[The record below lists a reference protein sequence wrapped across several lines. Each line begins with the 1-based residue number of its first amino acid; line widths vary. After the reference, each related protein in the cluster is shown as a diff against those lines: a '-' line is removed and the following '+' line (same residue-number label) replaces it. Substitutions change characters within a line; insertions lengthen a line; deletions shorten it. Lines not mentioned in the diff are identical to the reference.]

1 MIRVGFGKRFAA
13 WLIDHMLIG
22 VVAAVLFFAVGER
35 NLSFFAALDG
45 NGTEQLLSGDEQADE
60 DDEAAALSEALE
72 EQLGVSLNAL
82 SIVSGINILLFTLY
96 SLLEVLMGATL
107 GKRWLGIMIA
117 SSDGVAATG
126 RTLALRWLWKNG
138 SYCATMVAS
147 VWAVLGTL
155 GGLWSLLMMIGCL
168 GVLGSSK
175 QAFHDV
181 LTATAVFHRVDVV
194 GIENN
199 PA

>member
-13 WLIDHMLIG
+13 WFIDHILIG
-22 VVAAVLFFAVGER
+22 FAAAILFFTVGEQ

-45 NGTEQLLSGDEQADE
+45 NSTEQLFSTNEQADE
-60 DDEAAALSEALE
+60 DDESAALSEALE

-82 SIVSGINILLFTLY
+82 SVVSGINILLFTLY
-96 SLLEVLMGATL
+96 SLLEVFTGATL

-117 SSDGVAATG
+117 SSDGVVAA
-126 RTLALRWLWKNG
+126 RRSLALRWLWKNG
-138 SYCATMVAS
+138 SYCATMLTS
-147 VWAVLGTL
+147 IWAVLGTL

-181 LTATAVFHRVDVV
+181 LTTTAVFHRVDVI
-194 GIENN
+194 GLEDN
-199 PA
+199 PV